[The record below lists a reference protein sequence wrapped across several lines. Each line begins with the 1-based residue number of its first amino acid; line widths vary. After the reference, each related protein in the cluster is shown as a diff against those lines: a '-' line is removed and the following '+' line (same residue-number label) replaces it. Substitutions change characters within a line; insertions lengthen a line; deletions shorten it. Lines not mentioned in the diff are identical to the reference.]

1 MPGNFADALLKAG
14 VISKEK
20 METEIAREE
29 RIKQD
34 IENRKQREEE
44 NRREA
49 ARAEHEAQMAF
60 IKPIQVLYR
69 TAATTHL
76 TQELVYAFTPS
87 SVASRW
93 YGDDINRICSICKK
107 GILTVEQALSKPV
120 LEAHANAVLNS
131 LHREAVAI
139 KEGKESGPI
148 DISEDL
154 LNFRKATGGK
164 ILGVASPDSD
174 RILCHNCW
182 ERLSAWIEHEII
194 QGNRDINDII
204 TRKRISM
211 AKKPTV

>member
-20 METEIAREE
+20 MDTEVTREE

-34 IENRKQREEE
+34 IENRKRKEEE
-44 NRREA
+44 GQRDA
-49 ARAEHEAQMAF
+49 ARAEHEAHMAF
-60 IKPIQVLYR
+60 IKPIQTFYR
-69 TAATTHL
+69 TAATTH
-76 TQELVYAFTPS
+76 TTRELVYAFTPH

-93 YGDDINRICSICKK
+93 FGDDPNRICSVCKK

-120 LEAHANAVLNS
+120 LEAHTNAVLS
-131 LHREAVAI
+131 SIHREAVAI
-139 KEGKESGPI
+139 KEGREPGPV
-148 DISEDL
+148 DISESVYA
-154 LNFRKATGGK
+154 FQKVTGGK
-164 ILGVASPDSD
+164 LLGVSSPDSD

-182 ERLSAWIEHEII
+182 ERLIAWIEHEII

-211 AKKPTV
+211 AKKPL